1 LKVEFREETMTF
13 MAVILLFIFFV
24 LFFLYFWGLN
34 PQMVTIFYLPEQSLT
49 HPAAIIVISCILI
62 GLILG
67 FGAHIYSSAT
77 HWVKHWNQ
85 DRTEKKQ
92 REIGAIYREGVGRL
106 LSGDLKKAR
115 GLLKK
120 ALDRDPKRVDTLIAL
135 ASLASQEGNPAEGL
149 ELLRKASD
157 IEPNSMEVLFKT
169 AAILEEIGKDEEA
182 MAAYQSLIS
191 QEKDNRKALRHLR
204 DLYIKHNRWQ
214 EALEIQRQVLKA
226 GPGASRVAEE
236 KELLLY
242 LRYEVARQAISDNS
256 PTEAKSELKDI
267 LRQKADFTPAQVSL
281 GDAYVA
287 MNRGDDAVKTWQ
299 EGYRSQAKSVFLE
312 RLETYFMMRE
322 DPSSL
327 LNFFRSQ
334 VLERG
339 DDLMFRLF
347 YGKLC
352 LRLEMIDEAKEQLEA
367 VESSGVDSS
376 QLHLLL
382 AETYRRCREPEQAIN
397 EYQKA
402 LGISKR
408 LHLNFVCEK
417 CQHISSEWNSRCP
430 SCGEWNTTS
439 LADRKVI
446 QEARPLA
453 LDKMI
458 IHHGEQK
465 EWQGA

>member
-1 LKVEFREETMTF
+1 MTF

-34 PQMVTIFYLPEQSLT
+34 PHMVTIFYLPEQSLT
-49 HPAAIIVISCILI
+49 HPAAMIVIGSIVI

-67 FGAHIYSSAT
+67 FGAHLYSTAAQ
-77 HWVKHWNQ
+77 WVKHWNR
-85 DRTEKKQ
+85 DRSEKKQ
-92 REIGAIYREGVGRL
+92 REVSVIYREGVGRL

-115 GLLKK
+115 GLLNK
-120 ALDRDPKRVDTLIAL
+120 ALDRDPRRVDTLIAL
-135 ASLASQEGNPAEGL
+135 ASLNSQEGNPVEGL
-149 ELLRKASD
+149 ELLSKAREID
-157 IEPNSMEVLFKT
+157 PKGMEVLFKT
-169 AAILEEIGKDEEA
+169 AAIQEEIGNDEEA
-182 MAAYQSLIS
+182 MASYQALIAL
-191 QEKDNRKALRHLR
+191 EKDNRKALRSLR

-214 EALEIQRQVLKA
+214 EALEVQRQVLKT
-226 GPGASRVAEE
+226 GPAANRVAEE
-236 KELLLY
+236 KELLLF
-242 LRYEVARQAISDNS
+242 LRYEVARQAITSGS
-256 PTEAKSELKDI
+256 PAEAKSDLKDI

-281 GDAYVA
+281 GDAYAA

-299 EGYRSQAKSVFLE
+299 EGYGKQGKGIFLE
-312 RLETYFMMRE
+312 RLEAYFMERE

-334 VLERG
+334 VLEQG
-339 DDLMFRLF
+339 EDLMFRLF

-352 LRLEMIDEAKEQLEA
+352 LRLEMIDEAKEQLQA

-382 AETYRRCREPEQAIN
+382 AETYRRCRQPEQAIN

-408 LHLNFVCEK
+408 LHLNFACEK
-417 CQHISSEWNSRCP
+417 CQHITPVWNSRCP
-430 SCGEWNTTS
+430 SCGAWDTTS
-439 LADRKVI
+439 LIDRKVI

-453 LDKMI
+453 LDKMV

>member
-1 LKVEFREETMTF
+1 MTF

-34 PQMVTIFYLPEQSLT
+34 PHMVTVFYLPDQTLT
-49 HPAAIIVISCILI
+49 YPVAMVVIGCIIL

-67 FGAHIYSSAT
+67 FGAHIYSTLS
-77 HWVKHWNQ
+77 HWLKHWSQ
-85 DRTEKKQ
+85 DRSEKKQ
-92 REIGAIYREGVGRL
+92 REISTIYREGVGRL

-115 GLLKK
+115 GLLSK
-120 ALDRDPKRVDTLIAL
+120 ALDRDPRRVDTLIAL
-135 ASLASQEGNPAEGL
+135 ASLASQEGNPAESL
-149 ELLRKASD
+149 ELLRKAREID
-157 IEPNSMEVLFKT
+157 QKSMEVIFKT
-169 AAILEEIGKDEEA
+169 ASIQEELGNDDDA
-182 MAAYQSLIS
+182 MASYQELIAL
-191 QEKDNRKALRHLR
+191 EKDNRKALRCLR
-204 DLYIKHNRWQ
+204 DLFIKHNRWQ
-214 EALEIQRQVLKA
+214 EALESQRQVLKA
-226 GPGASRVAEE
+226 GPGAHRVAQE
-236 KELLLY
+236 KDLLLY
-242 LRYEVARQAISDNS
+242 LRYEVARQTISQGKPED
-256 PTEAKSELKDI
+256 AKSELKDI
-267 LRQKADFTPAQVSL
+267 IRQKTDFAPAQVSL

-287 MNRGDDAVKTWQ
+287 MNRGEEAVKAWQ
-299 EGYRSQAKSVFLE
+299 EGYRKLGKGIFLE
-312 RLETYFMMRE
+312 RLEDYFMERE

-334 VLERG
+334 VLEQG
-339 DDLMFRLF
+339 EDLMFRLF

-352 LRLEMIDEAKEQLEA
+352 LRLEMVDEAKEQLQA

-376 QLHLLL
+376 QVHLLL
-382 AETYRRCREPEQAIN
+382 AETYRRCRQSEQAIN

-417 CQHISSEWNSRCP
+417 CKHISPDWNSRCP
-430 SCGEWNTTS
+430 ACGEWDTS
-439 LADRKVI
+439 SLIDRKLI
-446 QEARPLA
+446 QEARPLE

>member
-1 LKVEFREETMTF
+1 MTF

-49 HPAAIIVISCILI
+49 HPAAIIVISCIVI

-67 FGAHIYSSAT
+67 FGAHLYSTAV
-77 HWVKHWNQ
+77 HWMRHWTR
-85 DRTEKKQ
+85 DRSEKKQ
-92 REIGAIYREGVGRL
+92 REIGLIYREGVGRL

-115 GLLKK
+115 VLLNK
-120 ALDRDPKRVDTLIAL
+120 ALDRDPKRVDILIAL
-135 ASLASQEGNPAEGL
+135 ASLASQEGNPLEGL
-149 ELLRKASD
+149 ECLRKASE
-157 IEPNSMEVLFKT
+157 IEPKSMEVLFKT
-169 AAILEEIGKDEEA
+169 AAMQEELGKDEEA
-182 MAAYQSLIS
+182 IVSYQALIAL
-191 QEKDNRKALRHLR
+191 EKNNRKALRHLR
-204 DLYIKHNRWQ
+204 DLYIKHNSWS
-214 EALEIQRQVLKA
+214 EALESQRQVIKA
-226 GPGASRVAEE
+226 GPGANRVAAE

-242 LRYEVARQAISDNS
+242 LRYEVARQAINDNS
-256 PTEAKSELKDI
+256 PADAKSELKDI
-267 LRQKADFTPAQVSL
+267 LRQKTDFTPAQVSL
-281 GDAYVA
+281 GDAYA
-287 MNRGDDAVKTWQ
+287 ATNRGDDAVKTWQ
-299 EGYRSQAKSVFLE
+299 EGYKKQGKSVFLE
-312 RLETYFMMRE
+312 RLEAYFMKRE

-334 VLERG
+334 VLEQG
-339 DDLMFRLF
+339 DDLIFRLF

-352 LRLEMIDEAKEQLEA
+352 LRLEMIDEAKEQLQA

-382 AETYRRCREPEQAIN
+382 AETYRRSRELEQAIN

-408 LHLNFVCEK
+408 LHLTFVCEQ
-417 CQHISSEWNSRCP
+417 CQSISSEWNSRCP
-430 SCGEWNTTS
+430 SCGEWNTIS
-439 LADRKVI
+439 LIDRKVI
-446 QEARPLA
+446 QDARPLA